1 MSLWVPNS
9 GSKRKDKV
17 NDNSSVT
24 LGKLEW
30 VRVERKEPIARVTT
44 LYSGRAGRYPIMWAS
59 LYYLLRFDIF
69 EHCWV
74 SGHQIWS
81 CILVLVWLVN
91 WKDPYLIM
99 CSYLPILCVCV
110 CSVVCDPLWVSWA
123 VAHQAPLSMGCPRQ
137 EYWSGFPFPPPGDL
151 LDPENEPT
159 SLASPA
165 LADKSLYHWATW
177 EAHLPIL
184 HMWEL
189 RPSAINMSLSTVTQ

>member
-110 CSVVCDPLWVSWA
+110 CSVVWPFVSLMGCSPPGTSVHGMSQTRILEWFSISSSRGSSWPRKWA
-123 VAHQAPLSMGCPRQ
+123 HISCISCIGRQESLPLSHLG
-137 EYWSGFPFPPPGDL
+137 SPPSYFTYVGTKAQC
-151 LDPENEPT
+151 N
-159 SLASPA
+159 
-165 LADKSLYHWATW
+165 
-177 EAHLPIL
+177 
-184 HMWEL
+184 
-189 RPSAINMSLSTVTQ
+189 